1 MKTETETETENKKT
15 NDNID
20 NTVFHQYEKLYIFYK
35 KIEAL
40 TKENKLVWDFKYD
53 VKDDTIK
60 HYYLDEDDDWYFS
73 NGLLYYKEYKELC
86 TESLFQ
92 AIEKNVKDHTHA
104 LTDLNDSILYRI
116 SKLIIKDKN
125 I

>member
-20 NTVFHQYEKLYIFYK
+20 NTIFHQYDKLFIFYK

-40 TKENKLVWDFKYD
+40 TKENKLIWNFTYD
-53 VKDDTIK
+53 VKDDTTK
-60 HYYLDEDDDWYFS
+60 HYYLDDDDDWYFS
-73 NGLLYYKEYKELC
+73 NGLLYYKDYKELC
-86 TESLFQ
+86 PESLFQ

-104 LTDLNDSILYRI
+104 LTDLNDSIIYRI
-116 SKLIIKDKN
+116 SKLI
-125 I
+125 